1 MCFLPQGLR
10 KDGGKTVFE
19 KSWERLTT
27 GEKDTFR
34 RLVNSLLGH
43 TFLTAEQYDFEEG
56 MTRINKDYLFVERH
70 FELFREY
77 LDYAGFMLRR
87 DSGYGEIYLESQS
100 DANRVKFDKL
110 TTLMVYTL
118 RLIYEEE
125 REKLTLSR
133 EVFLTTGD
141 LVHKMVSIGAI
152 RKKPANIVLHES
164 LRMLH
169 HFRIVEKM
177 DGPWENADTRLLILP
192 VILFI
197 VSNEQISNMHK
208 LVEDEGFLSE
218 TDEKELSEA
227 EEE

>member
-77 LDYAGFMLRR
+77 LDYAGLC
-87 DSGYGEIYLESQS
+87 SGG
-100 DANRVKFDKL
+100 
-110 TTLMVYTL
+110 T
-118 RLIYEEE
+118 
-125 REKLTLSR
+125 
-133 EVFLTTGD
+133 
-141 LVHKMVSIGAI
+141 
-152 RKKPANIVLHES
+152 
-164 LRMLH
+164 
-169 HFRIVEKM
+169 
-177 DGPWENADTRLLILP
+177 ADT
-192 VILFI
+192 V
-197 VSNEQISNMHK
+197 
-208 LVEDEGFLSE
+208 
-218 TDEKELSEA
+218 
-227 EEE
+227 

>member
-1 MCFLPQGLR
+1 
-10 KDGGKTVFE
+10 
-19 KSWERLTT
+19 
-27 GEKDTFR
+27 
-34 RLVNSLLGH
+34 
-43 TFLTAEQYDFEEG
+43 

-87 DSGYGEIYLESQS
+87 DSGYGVIYLESQS

-152 RKKPANIVLHES
+152 RKKPANIALHES